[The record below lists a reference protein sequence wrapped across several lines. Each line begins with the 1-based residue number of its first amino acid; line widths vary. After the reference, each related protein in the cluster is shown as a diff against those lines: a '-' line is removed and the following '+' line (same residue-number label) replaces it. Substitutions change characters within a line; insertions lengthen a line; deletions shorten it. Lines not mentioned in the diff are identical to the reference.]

1 METTSD
7 EVQEVQQ
14 EVHVP
19 SEHVAVVAM
28 FADRETAESAV
39 DALLGQ
45 RFTDDQISLV
55 ARGATT
61 DDDGKFIPGGLMV
74 TVNAENREDEAE
86 RMLKEHEAR
95 EVTTNRIGATGKVGE
110 ET

>member
-1 METTSD
+1 METRSD
-7 EVQEVQQ
+7 AQEVQ
-14 EVHVP
+14 VP

-39 DALLGQ
+39 DALIERG
-45 RFTDDQISLV
+45 FTDDQISLV
-55 ARGATT
+55 ARGAAT
-61 DDDGKFIPGGLMV
+61 DEQGKFVPGGLMV
-74 TVNAENREDEAE
+74 TVTAKGRADEAE
-86 RMLKEHEAR
+86 RLLRERQAR

>member
-1 METTSD
+1 MEPKSA
-7 EVQEVQQ
+7 EVQ

-28 FADRETAESAV
+28 FPDRETAESAV
-39 DALLGQ
+39 DALSARG
-45 RFTDDQISLV
+45 FTDDQISLV
-55 ARGATT
+55 ARGAAT
-61 DDDGKFIPGGLMV
+61 DDNGAFVPGGLMV
-74 TVNAENREDEAE
+74 TVSATNREDEAE
-86 RMLKEHEAR
+86 RILREHEAR

>member
-1 METTSD
+1 METTSA
-7 EVQEVQQ
+7 EAQ

-39 DALLGQ
+39 DALLG
-45 RFTDDQISLV
+45 RGFTDDQISLV
-55 ARGATT
+55 ARGAGT
-61 DDDGKFIPGGLMV
+61 DDDGKFVPGGLMV
-74 TVNAENREDEAE
+74 TVNAKNREDEAD
-86 RMLKEHEAR
+86 RVLRDHEAR
-95 EVTTNRIGATGKVGE
+95 EVTTNRIGATGRVGE

>member
-1 METTSD
+1 METKPD
-7 EVQEVQQ
+7 EVQEVQ
-14 EVHVP
+14 VP

-39 DALLGQ
+39 DALLAR

-55 ARGATT
+55 ARGAAT
-61 DDDGKFIPGGLMV
+61 DDDGKFVPGGLMV
-74 TVNAENREDEAE
+74 TVSAKDREDEAE
-86 RMLKEHEAR
+86 RLLRGADAR

>member
-1 METTSD
+1 METSSD
-7 EVQEVQQ
+7 EVQEVQ
-14 EVHVP
+14 VP

-39 DALLGQ
+39 DVLLERG
-45 RFTDDQISLV
+45 FTDDQISLV
-55 ARGATT
+55 ARGAAT
-61 DDDGKFIPGGLMV
+61 DDQGKFLPGGLMV
-74 TVNAENREDEAE
+74 TVSAKNREDEAE
-86 RMLKEHEAR
+86 RLLREHEAR

>member
-1 METTSD
+1 METKSD
-7 EVQEVQQ
+7 EVQEVQ
-14 EVHVP
+14 VP

-39 DALLGQ
+39 DVLLERG
-45 RFTDDQISLV
+45 FTDDQISLV
-55 ARGATT
+55 ARGAAT
-61 DDDGKFIPGGLMV
+61 DDQGKFLPGGLMV
-74 TVNAENREDEAE
+74 TVSAKNREDEAE
-86 RMLKEHEAR
+86 RLLRENEAR

>member
-1 METTSD
+1 MESKSD
-7 EVQEVQQ
+7 DVQEVQ
-14 EVHVP
+14 VP

-39 DALLGQ
+39 DTLLERG
-45 RFTDDQISLV
+45 FTDDQISLV
-55 ARGATT
+55 ARGAST
-61 DDDGKFIPGGLMV
+61 DEQGKFVPGGLMV
-74 TVNAENREDEAE
+74 TVSAKNREDEAE
-86 RMLKEHEAR
+86 RLLREHEAR